1 MRAPRKK
8 SGGAPT
14 PPVLIA
20 FFAFIRVE
28 CGLSA
33 NTIQAYRRDLFDL
46 WADLDA
52 HGVPDLSRA
61 QPQALSDHLV
71 RLKREREM
79 EASSIARHL
88 ATIKVFYRWLFAE
101 GRIAKNPADLLEQ
114 PTRWK
119 RLPGVLSPK
128 QMRALLEAP
137 SPAMYAPKARRGG
150 ATAGGASSR
159 RADESDTSGDE
170 RGAPPLWLR
179 DRAMLELMYACGLR
193 ASEVGALA
201 IRDVLSDIGA
211 LKVTGKGDKQ
221 RLVPMGKPAEIAL
234 DVYQRECRAMLAR
247 GGSTQDLDDEDRS
260 PASADRSRDR
270 EGAVSRGTPIPTN
283 DASRSPVV
291 RAHERADAQ
300 GLRPL
305 PDGRGSVPRAHEEK
319 GSRLFLSRSGKPLE
333 RVAVWQIVKRCAAAA
348 GLHDVHPH
356 TLRHSFATH
365 LLIGGAD
372 LRVVQELLGHADIAT
387 TQIYT
392 HVDQRRLKDV
402 HRKHHP
408 RA

>member
-1 MRAPRKK
+1 MVRAPRRAVV
-8 SGGAPT
+8 AP
-14 PPVLIA
+14 PPPPPLLTA

-46 WADLDA
+46 LTDLEA

-61 QPQALSDHLV
+61 QSQALSDHLV

-150 ATAGGASSR
+150 AATRSDCASGRGADVGD
-159 RADESDTSGDE
+159 ASGNE

-201 IRDVLSDIGA
+201 LRDVLSDIGA

-221 RLVPMGKPAEIAL
+221 RLVPMGKPAEMAL
-234 DVYQRECRAMLAR
+234 GVYLRECRGMLAR
-247 GGSTQDLDDEDRS
+247 G
-260 PASADRSRDR
+260 
-270 EGAVSRGTPIPTN
+270 
-283 DASRSPVV
+283 
-291 RAHERADAQ
+291 RAHEPQ
-300 GLRPL
+300 TSVSGLERRGANPFT
-305 PDGRGSVPRAHEEK
+305 DVRGSLGSADV